1 MLFKKNTTKEVPL
14 NKQAKDSLYPVQHI
28 AQSIKDY
35 QKEVVEKEVASLL
48 ELGMVKQSFHDVLDE
63 SDVFQ
68 DKLQDFG
75 QTFSSINEVSGQFV
89 SVKDE
94 INQSVFSAQAKVDEL
109 KDSSRQVEAYFTEM
123 ESTFEGFQNDLKKI
137 KDCTNKIIDIAEQ
150 TNILALNASIEA
162 ARAGESG
169 RGFAVV
175 ATEVKNLANGIKDLV
190 AEVDASIHDV
200 EDGTSKLSESITT
213 SQQALSQN
221 IQKMHDT
228 SDVFLH
234 ISQVAEGATTVQS
247 DISDVINESKSSL
260 EELFHFFERTKDQ
273 YQKVLEHIEHAN
285 NLGTTKSAMF
295 EDVDNMLSQISPVI
309 EDFSS

>member
-1 MLFKKNTTKEVPL
+1 MLFKKNTPKEMPQEIPV
-14 NKQAKDSLYPVQHI
+14 KDRLYPVQHV
-28 AQSIKDY
+28 AQSIKEY
-35 QKEVVEKEVASLL
+35 QKEITEKEVASLL
-48 ELGMVKQSFHDVLDE
+48 ELEMVKQSFHDVLSE
-63 SDVFQ
+63 SDTFQ

-75 QTFSSINEVSGQFV
+75 QTFSSINQVSEQFV

-94 INQSVFSAQAKVDEL
+94 INQSAFTAQAKVDEL
-109 KDSSRQVEAYFTEM
+109 KNSSMQVETYFTEM
-123 ESTFEGFQNDLKKI
+123 ESTFKGFQSNLKKI
-137 KDCTNKIIDIAEQ
+137 KDCTIKIISIAEQ

-175 ATEVKNLANGIKDLV
+175 ATEVKNLANGIKELV

-213 SQQALSQN
+213 SQKALDQN
-221 IQKMHDT
+221 IQEMHDA

-234 ISQVAEGATTVQS
+234 ITEVAEGATTVQAE
-247 DISDVINESKSSL
+247 ISNVIEDSKASL

-273 YQKVLEHIEHAN
+273 YQKVLAHIEHAN
-285 NLGTTKSAMF
+285 HLGTTKSAMF
-295 EDVDNMLSQISPVI
+295 EDVDNMLSQITPIVEELS
-309 EDFSS
+309 